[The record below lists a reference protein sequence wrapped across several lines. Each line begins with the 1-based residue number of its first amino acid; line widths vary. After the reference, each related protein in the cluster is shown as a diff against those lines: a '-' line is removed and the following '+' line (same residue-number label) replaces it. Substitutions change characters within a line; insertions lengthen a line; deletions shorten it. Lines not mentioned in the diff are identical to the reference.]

1 MWTTERKTSAPWE
14 EGAELGV
21 VTIGGNPAAVETRG
35 EVRNL
40 PVFGPGGYVWMPR
53 RGQRVLVL
61 KGGPGGEEQCVA
73 AAEQEEQTLGL
84 NPADPEGWEML
95 SSLYL
100 QTEDLDKAEDA
111 IIRSLHY
118 YPDNPRQHL
127 VLGSIYGMRGDND
140 SCMAQLDK
148 ALKLTPAEDV
158 ELISRIYTSMGDNMY
173 QQQLPDSS
181 YVYYSKAITYDQ
193 YPCPQQLCLPHGMR
207 RQRP

>member
-73 AAEQEEQTLGL
+73 AAEQEEFPLLPGEIALRTR
-84 NPADPEGWEML
+84 
-95 SSLYL
+95 
-100 QTEDLDKAEDA
+100 KAA
-111 IIRSLHY
+111 
-118 YPDNPRQHL
+118 L
-127 VLGSIYGMRGDND
+127 VLRPGGEIELSGLIYMNGTLV
-140 SCMAQLDK
+140 SA
-148 ALKLTPAEDV
+148 PEEEED
-158 ELISRIYTSMGDNMY
+158 
-173 QQQLPDSS
+173 
-181 YVYYSKAITYDQ
+181 
-193 YPCPQQLCLPHGMR
+193 
-207 RQRP
+207 